1 VLESRVLLES
11 PVLRV
16 ARVFCPGHERRF
28 GPVEPVTTATIV
40 LPCRGV
46 FRLRVNGRERV
57 VDPAT
62 AYLQWPGDEEQ
73 FAHPAGG
80 DVCTAIAL
88 GPASA
93 ARLAQEDLAGLA
105 HRAAPVAPPLA
116 LAHRRLLSRAR
127 SGADRVEL
135 TDLATDLV
143 AELLGALAIS
153 SVPAARAHARQRRLV
168 EDARELLSCEPER
181 ALPDLAA
188 LLGTSPWW
196 LSRVFH
202 QVTGVTLHRYRTR
215 LRVSAAMDRLAEG
228 VDSLAGLAAELGFAD
243 QAHLS
248 RVVRQCTGLP
258 PGRLREL
265 LAPARPSPQKSR

>member
-1 VLESRVLLES
+1 MLDSRVVLDG

-16 ARVFCPGHERRF
+16 ARVVCPGHERRF
-28 GPVEPVTTATIV
+28 GPVEPVTAATIV

-57 VDPAT
+57 VDPAS

-88 GPASA
+88 AAGPA
-93 ARLAQEDLAGLA
+93 ARLAEEDLAGLA

-127 SGADRVEL
+127 SGAGRVEL
-135 TDLATDLV
+135 TDLTTALV
-143 AELLGALAIS
+143 ADLLAALAIS
-153 SVPAARAHARQRRLV
+153 PVPADPAHARQRRLV
-168 EDARELLSCEPER
+168 DDARELLSCEPDQG
-181 ALPDLAA
+181 LPDLAA
-188 LLGTSPWW
+188 LLGISPWW

-202 QVTGVTLHRYRTR
+202 QVTGVTLHRYRIR
-215 LRVSAAMDRLAEG
+215 LRVSAAMDRLADG

-243 QAHLS
+243 QAHLG

-258 PGRLREL
+258 PGRLRSML
-265 LAPARPSPQKSR
+265 GPAGPPQQSR

>member
-1 VLESRVLLES
+1 VLDSRVLLDG
-11 PVLRV
+11 PALRL
-16 ARVFCPGHERRF
+16 ARVFCSGCERRF
-28 GPVEPVTTATIV
+28 GPVEEVTTATIV

-57 VDPAT
+57 VDPASV
-62 AYLQWPGDEEQ
+62 YLQWPGDEEQ

-80 DVCTAIAL
+80 DVCTAIAV
-88 GPASA
+88 GPELA
-93 ARLAQEDLAGLA
+93 ARLAEEGLA
-105 HRAAPVAPPLA
+105 RRAVPVAPSLA
-116 LAHRRLLSRAR
+116 LAHRRLLSHAR

-135 TDLATDLV
+135 TDLTADLV
-143 AELLGALAIS
+143 AGLLPELAIS
-153 SVPAARAHARQRRLV
+153 SVPAGRALGRQRRLV
-168 EDARELLSCEPER
+168 EDARELLSCQPDR

-215 LRVSAAMDRLAEG
+215 LRVSAALDRLGEG

-258 PGRLREL
+258 PGRLRAM
-265 LAPARPSPQKSR
+265 LAPAVPSPEEFG

>member
-1 VLESRVLLES
+1 VLDSRVVLDG
-11 PVLRV
+11 PVARV

-28 GPVEPVTTATIV
+28 GPVEPVTAATIV

-46 FRLRVNGRERV
+46 FRLRVDGRERV
-57 VDPAT
+57 VDPAS

-88 GPASA
+88 APGPAA
-93 ARLAQEDLAGLA
+93 LLAEEDLAGLA
-105 HRAAPVAPPLA
+105 HRVVPVAPSLA
-116 LAHRRLLSRAR
+116 LTHRRLLSRAR

-135 TDLATDLV
+135 TDLTVDLV
-143 AELLGALAIS
+143 AELLAALAIS
-153 SVPAARAHARQRRLV
+153 SVPLAPAHSRRRRLV
-168 EDARELLSCEPER
+168 EDARELLSCEPDL

-202 QVTGVTLHRYRTR
+202 QVTGVTLHRYRIR
-215 LRVSAAMDRLAEG
+215 LRVSAAMDRLADG

-248 RVVRQCTGLP
+248 RVVRRCTGLP
-258 PGRLREL
+258 PGRLRSI
-265 LAPARPSPQKSR
+265 LAPAGPPQPYG